1 MSQGKNKGC
10 SKSLLIFFLLFGIYF
25 WKISETQTFYKLL
38 SQFSVFPNDCTR
50 WSICWINEL
59 EFARQFADNFQ
70 IANSR
75 KIPVL
80 KNGKLRGLS
89 LLCSVNGQKTAQSY
103 IIYYLSGKTISE
115 TNIRFRKTLR
125 EKSSSCR
132 NVWCKKKNRKIRPT
146 PTYSPIILP

>member
-1 MSQGKNKGC
+1 MAFISE
-10 SKSLLIFFLLFGIYF
+10 KSLKPKLFTNFSLNFQYF
-25 WKISETQTFYKLL
+25 QMI
-38 SQFSVFPNDCTR
+38 VP

-132 NVWCKKKNRKIRPT
+132 NVWCKKKKNRKIRPT

>member
-1 MSQGKNKGC
+1 MAFIFE
-10 SKSLLIFFLLFGIYF
+10 KSLKPKLFTNFSLNFQYF
-25 WKISETQTFYKLL
+25 QMI
-38 SQFSVFPNDCTR
+38 VP

-132 NVWCKKKNRKIRPT
+132 NVWCKKKIAKLG
-146 PTYSPIILP
+146 LPLLTVPLSCLNCN